1 MKRLLKL
8 DPNANIVVA
17 GDCNEYAQTR
27 SVFAAF
33 DGLLTE
39 VDVAANIPDVER
51 YTYLFDQNAE
61 QLDHV
66 FVSSAIAARGGIA
79 VEHVHVNS
87 WAASLAAR
95 ASDHDPTVAQLKIC

>member
-1 MKRLLKL
+1 MKSLLKL
-8 DPNANIVVA
+8 DPNANIIVA

-61 QLDHV
+61 QLDHM
-66 FVSSAIAARGGIA
+66 FVSSAVAQKEVE

-87 WAASLAAR
+87 WALSIDSR
-95 ASDHDPTVAQLKIC
+95 TSDHDPSVARIRVC